1 MKKKW
6 FFLLTLAVMATSSPA
21 GAVTLLSDGF
31 DTSAA
36 PAFSTNWGVV
46 DVSGTDGNWI
56 TSTASIHPAGI
67 SPHSAPN
74 MAVFNSY
81 STQSGQTRLYQT
93 SGIDLSSQSN
103 ATVSLWMY
111 HDIIYPNSDTVQVQV
126 STDAGG
132 TWTDAGAPIARY
144 DGTTQWTQHTINIDA
159 YTGGGMTDV
168 RIGFLGISTYGND
181 IHIDDIAVSS
191 DDITAPT
198 GHIEVY
204 SYYGEVSGN
213 QVGIAVSTE
222 DNDSLVK
229 DVCLWL
235 GDDENNLI
243 QPAICKTLAE
253 KDWNSYDYAP
263 SFSFSWD
270 STTIAD
276 GTYNLYVI
284 ATDNANNVGKL
295 GPVAMTINN
304 SSLGSPSQP
313 APITTCQEFQNIIN
327 HGGWYY
333 EIKNDIDCAETK
345 NWNGGKGFLSIGFGG
360 VLNGYNYNI
369 SDLYMNTDY
378 IGIFGQI
385 DSGGRIS
392 GVNFRKV
399 QLIGHT
405 TYGGGF
411 SAYNSGTIEKSSITG
426 SMQLSNGNQCG
437 GFAIQNSGTISQSW
451 GDMTIGTSGY
461 LGGIAGHGVGGKIE
475 NCYFKGELQS
485 LGYAG
490 GLVGINEGQFSS
502 SGIINNSYSTAK
514 VSGGSSNGGM
524 IGWQYQQSTQSGSY
538 WDTETSGFDIMCG
551 SDALG
556 GANCDDTHGLTDAQ
570 MKLQASFVAWDF
582 DNIWR
587 IDPDKNDGY
596 PYLAWQ
602 TSFTQKQ
609 TLTISKTGTGKGTV
623 TSTPTGINCGT
634 DCSETYALDTV
645 VTLAADPADNSVFIG
660 WSGGDCTGTG
670 VCTVTMDDQK
680 YISASFKKK
689 FPWPMFLP
697 AITKGRH

>member
-1 MKKKW
+1 
-6 FFLLTLAVMATSSPA
+6 
-21 GAVTLLSDGF
+21 
-31 DTSAA
+31 
-36 PAFSTNWGVV
+36 
-46 DVSGTDGNWI
+46 
-56 TSTASIHPAGI
+56 
-67 SPHSAPN
+67 
-74 MAVFNSY
+74 
-81 STQSGQTRLYQT
+81 
-93 SGIDLSSQSN
+93 
-103 ATVSLWMY
+103 
-111 HDIIYPNSDTVQVQV
+111 
-126 STDAGG
+126 
-132 TWTDAGAPIARY
+132 
-144 DGTTQWTQHTINIDA
+144 
-159 YTGGGMTDV
+159 
-168 RIGFLGISTYGND
+168 
-181 IHIDDIAVSS
+181 
-191 DDITAPT
+191 
-198 GHIEVY
+198 
-204 SYYGEVSGN
+204 
-213 QVGIAVSTE
+213 
-222 DNDSLVK
+222 
-229 DVCLWL
+229 
-235 GDDENNLI
+235 
-243 QPAICKTLAE
+243 
-253 KDWNSYDYAP
+253 

-524 IGWQYQQSTQSGSY
+524 IGWQAAGYAVESGVPAPTRIAYAPKPRAGSVPMAEFTTLAKRTPL
-538 WDTETSGFDIMCG
+538 DVLILDVRNADEASSGMIKG
-551 SDALG
+551 ALLIPDEELASRMAEVPKG
-556 GANCDDTHGLTDAQ
+556 KRIVTHCL
-570 MKLQASFVAWDF
+570 
-582 DNIWR
+582 
-587 IDPDKNDGY
+587 
-596 PYLAWQ
+596 
-602 TSFTQKQ
+602 
-609 TLTISKTGTGKGTV
+609 
-623 TSTPTGINCGT
+623 TGIRAEMAYHKLKEAGYN
-634 DCSETYALDTV
+634 
-645 VTLAADPADNSVFIG
+645 AAFLNNEIDIAKDGN
-660 WSGGDCTGTG
+660 
-670 VCTVTMDDQK
+670 
-680 YISASFKKK
+680 FKIM
-689 FPWPMFLP
+689 P
-697 AITKGRH
+697 R

>member
-1 MKKKW
+1 MREKW
-6 FFLLTLAVMATSSPA
+6 FFLLALAVMVTSSPA
-21 GAVTLLSDGF
+21 EAVTLLTDGF
-31 DTSAA
+31 DTSTA
-36 PAFSTNWGVV
+36 PAFSANWGVAG
-46 DVSGTDGNWI
+46 VSETDGNWV
-56 TSTASIHPAGI
+56 TSAASIHPAGI
-67 SPHSAPN
+67 TPHSGPN
-74 MAVFNSY
+74 MAVFNSF
-81 STQSGQTRLYQT
+81 STSSGQTRLYQT
-93 SGIDLSSQSN
+93 SGIDLSGLTN
-103 ATVSLWMY
+103 AKVSLWMY
-111 HDIIYPNSDTVQVQV
+111 HNIEYTNADTMQVQV
-126 STDAGG
+126 STDAGV
-132 TWTDAGAPIARY
+132 TWNNAGAPIARY
-144 DGTTQWTQHTINIDA
+144 DGTAQWTQHTINIDA
-159 YTGGGMTDV
+159 YTGVGMTDV
-168 RIGFLGISTYGND
+168 RIGVLGISAYGND
-181 IHIDDIAVSS
+181 IHIDDIAVFS

-213 QVGIAVSTE
+213 QVGIAVSTV

-235 GDDENNLI
+235 GDGENNLI

-253 KDWNSYDYAP
+253 KDWNSWPDAP

-270 STTIAD
+270 SNTIAD

-284 ATDNANNVGKL
+284 ATDNANNVGRL
-295 GPVAMTINN
+295 GPVAMTVNN
-304 SSLGSPSQP
+304 SSLGSPSQL
-313 APITTCQEFQNIIN
+313 APITTCQEFQNINN

-333 EIKNDIDCAETK
+333 ELKNDINCAETK
-345 NWNGGKGFLSIGFGG
+345 SWNGGKGFLSITFGG

-369 SDLYMNTDY
+369 SNLYMNTDY
-378 IGIFGQI
+378 TGIFGQI
-385 DSGGRIS
+385 DSSARVS

-411 SAYNSGTIEKSSITG
+411 SHSNSGTIEKSSITG
-426 SMQLSNGNQCG
+426 SLLLSNGNQCG
-437 GFAIQNSGTISQSW
+437 GFAVFNSGTISQSW

-475 NCYFKGELQS
+475 NCYFKGKLQS
-485 LGYAG
+485 LGSAG
-490 GLVGINEGQFSS
+490 GLVGINEGQFSY

-514 VSGGSSNGGM
+514 VSGGSGNGGM

-551 SDALG
+551 SDAWG

-582 DNIWR
+582 DNIWK
-587 IDPDKNDGY
+587 IDPKKNDGY

-602 TSFTQKQ
+602 TTFTE
-609 TLTISKTGTGKGTV
+609 
-623 TSTPTGINCGT
+623 N
-634 DCSETYALDTV
+634 
-645 VTLAADPADNSVFIG
+645 
-660 WSGGDCTGTG
+660 
-670 VCTVTMDDQK
+670 
-680 YISASFKKK
+680 KK

-697 AITKGRH
+697 ALTKGRY

>member
-1 MKKKW
+1 
-6 FFLLTLAVMATSSPA
+6 
-21 GAVTLLSDGF
+21 
-31 DTSAA
+31 
-36 PAFSTNWGVV
+36 
-46 DVSGTDGNWI
+46 
-56 TSTASIHPAGI
+56 
-67 SPHSAPN
+67 
-74 MAVFNSY
+74 
-81 STQSGQTRLYQT
+81 
-93 SGIDLSSQSN
+93 
-103 ATVSLWMY
+103 MY
-111 HDIIYPNSDTVQVQV
+111 HDIDYTNADTMQVQV
-126 STDAGG
+126 SIDAGVTWNNAG
-132 TWTDAGAPIARY
+132 TPIARY
-144 DGTTQWTQHTINIDA
+144 DGTSQWTQHTVNIDA
-159 YTGGGMTDV
+159 YTGVGMTDV
-168 RIGFLGISTYGND
+168 RIGFLGISAYGND
-181 IHIDDIAVSS
+181 IHIDDIAIVS

-198 GHIEVY
+198 GYIQVY

-222 DNDSLVK
+222 DYDSLVK

-235 GDDENNLI
+235 GDGENNLI

-253 KDWNSYDYAP
+253 KDWNSYNTSP

-284 ATDNANNVGKL
+284 ATDNANNVGRL
-295 GPVAMTINN
+295 GPVAMTVNN

-313 APITTCQEFQNIIN
+313 APITTCQEFQNINN

-345 NWNGGKGFLSIGFGG
+345 NWNGGKGFLSITFGG

-385 DSGGRIS
+385 DSGARIS

-411 SAYNSGTIEKSSITG
+411 SAYNWGTIEKSSITG
-426 SMQLSNGNQCG
+426 SLQLSSGNTCG

-461 LGGIAGHGVGGKIE
+461 IGGIAGHNFDGIIE
-475 NCYFKGELQS
+475 NCYFKGKIQS
-485 LGYAG
+485 GGNGG
-490 GLVGINEGQFSS
+490 GLVGLNEGWLH
-502 SGIINNSYSTAK
+502 SGVINNSYSTAK
-514 VSGGSSNGGM
+514 ISGGSGNGGM

-551 SDALG
+551 REDWG

-570 MKLQASFVAWDF
+570 MKLQASFVDWDF
-582 DNIWR
+582 DNIWK
-587 IDPDKNDGY
+587 IDPKKNDGY

-602 TSFTQKQ
+602 TSFTE
-609 TLTISKTGTGKGTV
+609 
-623 TSTPTGINCGT
+623 N
-634 DCSETYALDTV
+634 
-645 VTLAADPADNSVFIG
+645 
-660 WSGGDCTGTG
+660 
-670 VCTVTMDDQK
+670 
-680 YISASFKKK
+680 KK
-689 FPWPMFLP
+689 FPWPMYLP